1 MKTATFKF
9 YEMTTNGLTY
19 TIITLP
25 ILMIMSSGDI
35 MVEMQ
40 GSSYNYFRFGVFDV
54 AHQHGQ
60 TSCKRFKHDRH
71 ASSLRKE
78 TRTI

>member
-40 GSSYNYFRFGVFDV
+40 GKPSSYN
-54 AHQHGQ
+54 
-60 TSCKRFKHDRH
+60 
-71 ASSLRKE
+71 
-78 TRTI
+78 